1 MSVEHIKV
9 AGLKLDINGKQIL
22 NDIDF
27 TLEKGKIVV
36 LLGPNG
42 SGKTTLLKALNGLI
56 KIKEGQITD
65 GKKSVDFLNKSVLVF
80 DEPVL
85 YEELTGMEHIR
96 FVMELNS
103 CDYRKQ
109 KEQISYMIQ
118 QFELKP
124 YMDKLISTYS
134 LGTKKKM
141 QFLCALLCKS
151 DIILMDEYIS
161 GLDPQI
167 LYSVKKIMREYV
179 NKGHTILLSTHML
192 DMAER
197 FCDDVILINEGKVVS
212 NGTESIENILRR
224 YGSLEKY
231 YITKALPSQ

>member
-1 MSVEHIKV
+1 MEYIKV
-9 AGLKLDINGKQIL
+9 AGLKLDINSKPIL
-22 NDIDF
+22 NNIDF

-65 GKKSVDFLNKSVLVF
+65 NKKQVDFLNKSILVF

-96 FVMELNS
+96 FIMELNS
-103 CDYRKQ
+103 CDYKKQ

-124 YMDKLISTYS
+124 YMNKLIGTYS
-134 LGTKKKM
+134 LGTKKKI

-179 NKGHTILLSTHML
+179 KEGHTILLSTHML

-197 FCDDVILINEGKVVS
+197 FCDDVILINEGRVVS
-212 NGTESIENILRR
+212 NGTESIDNILGQ

-231 YITKALPSQ
+231 YITKALPVSDN

>member
-1 MSVEHIKV
+1 MEYIKV
-9 AGLKLDINGKQIL
+9 AGLKLDINSKPIL
-22 NDIDF
+22 NNIDF

-65 GKKSVDFLNKSVLVF
+65 KKKQVDFLNKSILVF

-85 YEELTGMEHIR
+85 YEELTGMEHIH
-96 FVMELNS
+96 FIMELNS
-103 CDYRKQ
+103 CDYKKQ

-124 YMDKLISTYS
+124 YMNKLIGTYS
-134 LGTKKKM
+134 LGTKKKI

-179 NKGHTILLSTHML
+179 KEGHTILLSTHML
-192 DMAER
+192 DMAEK
-197 FCDDVILINEGKVVS
+197 FCDDVILINEGRVVS
-212 NGTESIENILRR
+212 NGTESIGDILGQ

-231 YITKALPSQ
+231 YITKALPASNN

>member
-1 MSVEHIKV
+1 MEYIKV
-9 AGLKLDINGKQIL
+9 AGLKLDINSKPIL
-22 NDIDF
+22 NNIDF

-56 KIKEGQITD
+56 KIKEGKITD
-65 GKKSVDFLNKSVLVF
+65 NKKQVDFLNKSILVF

-85 YEELTGMEHIR
+85 YEELTGMEHIH
-96 FVMELNS
+96 FIMELNS
-103 CDYRKQ
+103 CDYKKQ

-124 YMDKLISTYS
+124 YMNKLIGTYS
-134 LGTKKKM
+134 LGTKKKI

-179 NKGHTILLSTHML
+179 KEGHTILLSTHML
-192 DMAER
+192 DMAEK
-197 FCDDVILINEGKVVS
+197 FCDDVILINEGRVVS
-212 NGTESIENILRR
+212 NGTESIGNILGQ

-231 YITKALPSQ
+231 YITKALPASNN

>member
-1 MSVEHIKV
+1 MEYIKV
-9 AGLKLDINGKQIL
+9 AGLKLDINSKPIL
-22 NDIDF
+22 NNIDF

-65 GKKSVDFLNKSVLVF
+65 NKKQVDFLNKSILVF

-96 FVMELNS
+96 FIMELNS
-103 CDYRKQ
+103 YDYKKQ

-124 YMDKLISTYS
+124 YMNKLIGTYS
-134 LGTKKKM
+134 LGTKKKI

-179 NKGHTILLSTHML
+179 KEGHTILLSTHML
-192 DMAER
+192 DMAEK
-197 FCDDVILINEGKVVS
+197 FCDDVILINEGRVVS
-212 NGTESIENILRR
+212 NGTESIDNILGQ

-231 YITKALPSQ
+231 YITKALQVSDN

>member
-1 MSVEHIKV
+1 MEYIKV
-9 AGLKLDINGKQIL
+9 AGLKLDINSKPIL
-22 NDIDF
+22 NNIDF

-65 GKKSVDFLNKSVLVF
+65 NKKQVDFLNKSILVF

-96 FVMELNS
+96 FIMELNS
-103 CDYRKQ
+103 YDYKKQ

-124 YMDKLISTYS
+124 YMNKLIGTYS
-134 LGTKKKM
+134 LGTKKKI

-179 NKGHTILLSTHML
+179 KEGHTILLSTHML
-192 DMAER
+192 DMAEK
-197 FCDDVILINEGKVVS
+197 FCDDVILINEGRVVS
-212 NGTESIENILRR
+212 NGTESIGNILGQ

-231 YITKALPSQ
+231 YITKVLQASDN

>member
-197 FCDDVILINEGKVVS
+197 FCNDVILINEGKVVS

>member
-1 MSVEHIKV
+1 MEYIKV
-9 AGLKLDINGKQIL
+9 AGLNLDINSKPIL
-22 NDIDF
+22 NNIDF

-65 GKKSVDFLNKSVLVF
+65 NKKQVDFLNKSILVF

-96 FVMELNS
+96 FIMELNS
-103 CDYRKQ
+103 YDYKKQ

-124 YMDKLISTYS
+124 YMNKLIGTYS
-134 LGTKKKM
+134 LGTKKKI

-179 NKGHTILLSTHML
+179 KEGHTILLSTHML
-192 DMAER
+192 DMAEK
-197 FCDDVILINEGKVVS
+197 FCDDVILINEGRVVS
-212 NGTESIENILRR
+212 NGTESIDNILGQ

-231 YITKALPSQ
+231 YITKALQVSDN

>member
-1 MSVEHIKV
+1 MEYIKV
-9 AGLKLDINGKQIL
+9 AGLKLDINSKPIL
-22 NDIDF
+22 NNIDF

-56 KIKEGQITD
+56 KIKEGKITD
-65 GKKSVDFLNKSVLVF
+65 NKKQVDFLNKSILVF

-96 FVMELNS
+96 FIMELNS
-103 CDYRKQ
+103 CDYKKQ

-124 YMDKLISTYS
+124 YMNKLIGTYS
-134 LGTKKKM
+134 LGTKKKI

-179 NKGHTILLSTHML
+179 KEGHTILLSTHML
-192 DMAER
+192 DMAEK
-197 FCDDVILINEGKVVS
+197 FCDDVILINEGRVVS
-212 NGTESIENILRR
+212 NGTESIGNILGQ

-231 YITKALPSQ
+231 YITKALPVSNN

>member
-1 MSVEHIKV
+1 MEYVKV
-9 AGLKLDINGKQIL
+9 AGLKLDINSKPIL
-22 NDIDF
+22 NNIDF

-65 GKKSVDFLNKSVLVF
+65 NKKQVDFLNKSILVF

-85 YEELTGMEHIR
+85 YEELTGMEHIH
-96 FVMELNS
+96 FIMELNS
-103 CDYRKQ
+103 CDYKKQ

-124 YMDKLISTYS
+124 YMNKLIGTYS
-134 LGTKKKM
+134 LGTKKKI

-179 NKGHTILLSTHML
+179 KEGHTILLSTHML
-192 DMAER
+192 DMAEK
-197 FCDDVILINEGKVVS
+197 FCDDVILINEGRVVS
-212 NGTESIENILRR
+212 NGTESIGDILGQ

-231 YITKALPSQ
+231 YITKALPASNN

>member
-1 MSVEHIKV
+1 MEYIKV
-9 AGLKLDINGKQIL
+9 AGLKLDINSKPIL
-22 NDIDF
+22 NNIDF

-56 KIKEGQITD
+56 KIKEGKITD
-65 GKKSVDFLNKSVLVF
+65 NKKQVDFLNKSILVF

-85 YEELTGMEHIR
+85 YEELTGMEHIH
-96 FVMELNS
+96 FIMELNS
-103 CDYRKQ
+103 CDYKKQ

-124 YMDKLISTYS
+124 YMNKLIGTYS
-134 LGTKKKM
+134 LGTKKKI

-179 NKGHTILLSTHML
+179 KEGHTILLSTHML
-192 DMAER
+192 DMAEN
-197 FCDDVILINEGKVVS
+197 FVMM
-212 NGTESIENILRR
+212 
-224 YGSLEKY
+224 
-231 YITKALPSQ
+231 